1 MYKLDFNS
9 PIHVHF
15 MGIGGI
21 SMSGLSEIL
30 LSEGFTIT
38 GSDSKKS
45 ELTKALEAKGIKIF
59 YGQKAENIIS
69 GIDLVVYTAAIHEDN
84 PEFVEAKAQGIP
96 VLSRAELL
104 GQIMDNYEKSIAVA
118 GTHGKTTTTS
128 MISQIL
134 LEAKSD
140 PTISVGGMLQAI
152 NGNLRIGE
160 SEVFISE
167 ACEYTNSFLNFRPRY
182 SIILNVEAEHL
193 DFFKDLND
201 VRSSFTKFASNTLAN
216 GATIINGEI
225 ENYEALVKNQ
235 PQKVITYGFD
245 ERFDYY
251 PSDISYNDKACAS
264 YCVMNSGH
272 KLFDVNLSVPGAHNV
287 SNSLAAIALM
297 LELGISEEAIIS
309 GLNKFGGADR
319 RFQYKGQ
326 FNGVTVIDD
335 YAHHPT
341 EIRATLTSA
350 ANYPHNRLVLVFQP
364 HTYSRT
370 KAFLKDF
377 AEVLSLADVVV
388 LADIYAAREQNT
400 YNISSKDILNLLKE
414 KGTECYYFPSFEEI
428 KKFLL
433 DNCING
439 DLLITM
445 GAGNVVEIGESLL
458 QK

>member
-1 MYKLDFNS
+1 
-9 PIHVHF
+9 
-15 MGIGGI
+15 
-21 SMSGLSEIL
+21 
-30 LSEGFTIT
+30 
-38 GSDSKKS
+38 
-45 ELTKALEAKGIKIF
+45 
-59 YGQKAENIIS
+59 
-69 GIDLVVYTAAIHEDN
+69 
-84 PEFVEAKAQGIP
+84 
-96 VLSRAELL
+96 
-104 GQIMDNYEKSIAVA
+104 
-118 GTHGKTTTTS
+118 
-128 MISQIL
+128 
-134 LEAKSD
+134 
-140 PTISVGGMLQAI
+140 MLQAI

-193 DFFKDLND
+193 DFFKDLDD

-251 PSDISYNDKACAS
+251 PSDISYDDKACAS

-297 LELGISEEAIIS
+297 LELGISKEAIIS

-350 ANYPHNRLVLVFQP
+350 ANYPHDRLVLVFQP

>member
-182 SIILNVEAEHL
+182 SIIHNVKAEH
-193 DFFKDLND
+193 
-201 VRSSFTKFASNTLAN
+201 
-216 GATIINGEI
+216 
-225 ENYEALVKNQ
+225 
-235 PQKVITYGFD
+235 
-245 ERFDYY
+245 
-251 PSDISYNDKACAS
+251 
-264 YCVMNSGH
+264 
-272 KLFDVNLSVPGAHNV
+272 
-287 SNSLAAIALM
+287 
-297 LELGISEEAIIS
+297 
-309 GLNKFGGADR
+309 
-319 RFQYKGQ
+319 
-326 FNGVTVIDD
+326 
-335 YAHHPT
+335 
-341 EIRATLTSA
+341 
-350 ANYPHNRLVLVFQP
+350 
-364 HTYSRT
+364 
-370 KAFLKDF
+370 
-377 AEVLSLADVVV
+377 
-388 LADIYAAREQNT
+388 
-400 YNISSKDILNLLKE
+400 
-414 KGTECYYFPSFEEI
+414 
-428 KKFLL
+428 
-433 DNCING
+433 
-439 DLLITM
+439 
-445 GAGNVVEIGESLL
+445 
-458 QK
+458 

>member
-38 GSDSKKS
+38 GSDSRES

-193 DFFKDLND
+193 DFFKDLDD
-201 VRSSFTKFASNTLAN
+201 VRNSFTKFASNTLAN

-251 PSDISYNDKACAS
+251 PSDISYDDKACAS

-297 LELGISEEAIIS
+297 LELGISKEAIIS

-400 YNISSKDILNLLKE
+400 FDISSKDILNLLKE
-414 KGTECYYFPSFEEI
+414 NGTDCYYFPSFEEI